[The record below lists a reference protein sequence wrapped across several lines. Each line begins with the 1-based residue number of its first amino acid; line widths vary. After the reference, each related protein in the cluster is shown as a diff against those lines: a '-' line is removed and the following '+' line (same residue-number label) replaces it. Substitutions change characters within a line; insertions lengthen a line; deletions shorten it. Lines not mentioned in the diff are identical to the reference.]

1 MGLVVVPLLVF
12 AGVGLPVAIGVLM
25 PNVLV
30 QTLFCSWQYRTQLA
44 WRDAVQVLIFRALAL
59 PIGILTLKLVSD
71 AGQQWTRQLVGVGL
85 VGMLLLQ
92 RLSPRGN
99 GLWRGQ
105 SGRIIAG
112 AASGFLAG
120 LLGMG
125 GPPLVLWLLAQE
137 WPAERQR
144 SFLWLSF
151 LLLSPLQI
159 AVMLA
164 TFGWPLW
171 NAMGTGLIATP
182 FVLLVARFGSLWGRN
197 LSKERLRWLMRAFLL
212 VLALRLIVGRWISW

>member
-1 MGLVVVPLLVF
+1 
-12 AGVGLPVAIGVLM
+12 
-25 PNVLV
+25 
-30 QTLFCSWQYRTQLA
+30 
-44 WRDAVQVLIFRALAL
+44 
-59 PIGILTLKLVSD
+59 
-71 AGQQWTRQLVGVGL
+71 
-85 VGMLLLQ
+85 
-92 RLSPRGN
+92 
-99 GLWRGQ
+99 
-105 SGRIIAG
+105 
-112 AASGFLAG
+112 
-120 LLGMG
+120 MG

-164 TFGWPLW
+164 TFGRPLLD
-171 NAMGTGLIATP
+171 AMGTGLVVAP
-182 FVLLVARFGSLWGRN
+182 LVLVVARFGSLWGRR